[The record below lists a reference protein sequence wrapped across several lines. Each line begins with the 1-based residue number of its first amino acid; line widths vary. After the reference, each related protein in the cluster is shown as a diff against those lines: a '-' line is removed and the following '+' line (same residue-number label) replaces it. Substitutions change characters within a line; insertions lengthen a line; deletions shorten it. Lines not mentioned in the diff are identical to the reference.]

1 MRSIRIIKI
10 KDTFSKLFSN
20 KVPEIYN
27 IMTNSNQKDKHKLN
41 IITKD
46 LLRKQIMV
54 SMSMNNIEKVMAQS
68 NIYCKH
74 Q

>member
-1 MRSIRIIKI
+1 
-10 KDTFSKLFSN
+10 
-20 KVPEIYN
+20 
-27 IMTNSNQKDKHKLN
+27 MTNSNQKDKPKLN

-46 LLRKQIMV
+46 LLRKQIMI